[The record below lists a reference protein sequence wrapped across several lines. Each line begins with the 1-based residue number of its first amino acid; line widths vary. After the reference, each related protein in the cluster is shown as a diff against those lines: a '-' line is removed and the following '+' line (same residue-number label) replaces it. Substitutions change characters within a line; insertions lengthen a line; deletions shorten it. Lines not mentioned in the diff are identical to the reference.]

1 MAKILIVEDDT
12 LVAMAIC
19 DALQEA
25 GHYVVHAHS
34 GDAALARLE
43 REFPDLVITDY
54 RMPRMD
60 GGELIRFIRNSEE
73 FLSVPILLLSSYSP
87 AVAGVSGLIQ
97 GHLAEP
103 YSQGALMTAVRQVL
117 EDAGI
122 HAGSEE
128 QLKIGG

>member
-25 GHYVVHAHS
+25 GHYVVHANS

-43 REFPDLVITDY
+43 REIPDLVITDY

-60 GGELIRFIRNSEE
+60 GGELIRFIRNSEKL
-73 FLSVPILLLSSYSP
+73 LSVPILLISSFSA
-87 AVAGVSGLIQ
+87 AVAGVSGMIQ
-97 GHLAEP
+97 GYVAKP
-103 YSQGALMTAVRQVL
+103 YFHGALMTAVRQVL
-117 EDAGI
+117 EDAEYTR
-122 HAGSEE
+122 AAKS
-128 QLKIGG
+128 K